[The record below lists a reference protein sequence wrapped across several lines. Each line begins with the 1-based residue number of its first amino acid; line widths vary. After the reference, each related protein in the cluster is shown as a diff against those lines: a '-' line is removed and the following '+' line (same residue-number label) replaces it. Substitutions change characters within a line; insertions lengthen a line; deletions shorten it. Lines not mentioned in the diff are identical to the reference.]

1 MVQNTLTQE
10 DREQILNDYV
20 FTVSG
25 VSDYDVEYIIA
36 FLDKYKYQRHYNRRI
51 YFKRHKDWTPA
62 YAQAINKIACF
73 FNYGHDLNNGPALP
87 N

>member
-10 DREQILNDYV
+10 DREKILNDYV
-20 FTVSG
+20 FPVADL
-25 VSDYDVEYIIA
+25 SDFDVDYILA

-51 YFKRHKDWTPA
+51 YFKRPKDWTPA
-62 YAQAINKIACF
+62 YAQAADKIGCF
-73 FNYGHDLNNGPALP
+73 FRYGNVLNNGI